1 MFAMCNIVFVV
12 HYYLFVMF
20 NFFGENN
27 HLFVFLKYLFPKSEI
42 TYLMFF
48 FEKYHANIG
57 KCSLILKIL
66 PLER

>member
-42 TYLMFF
+42 TYLMLNFF
-48 FEKYHANIG
+48 LKNIVQ
-57 KCSLILKIL
+57 I
-66 PLER
+66 